1 MKRLLIILIML
12 IPPIYMKGEAG
23 KDTLVV
29 MFWNLENLFDYHDGG
44 TGPSDREFSS
54 SGSRRWTKHRFYSK
68 CDKVAKAVTWIADK
82 YSRMPD
88 IIGLCEVENRN
99 VLYKL
104 LNDSILRKYDYQIV
118 HYDSA
123 DKRGIDTALLFRKSS
138 FSLLSSSVHTPEF
151 EGKKLST
158 RDILE
163 VSLDMEG
170 GIFHFIINHHP
181 SKFGGD
187 KSSEGRRFSAMKKMK
202 MLCDSLIDLNDGGNL
217 VFMGDFNDTPDAP
230 QFEIVDE
237 VLVNKSIDAFKRGEG
252 TIRFQGKWDLID
264 MFMVSDSIADKS
276 VMDIVQVPFLMA
288 WDNSHPGYK
297 PFRTYSG
304 PRYIGG
310 VSDHCP
316 IVLKILF

>member
-1 MKRLLIILIML
+1 MKRMLIILIML

-54 SGSRRWTKHRFYSK
+54 SGSRRWAKRRFYSK

-123 DKRGIDTALLFRKSS
+123 DKRGIDTALLFRK
-138 FSLLSSSVHTPEF
+138 
-151 EGKKLST
+151 
-158 RDILE
+158 
-163 VSLDMEG
+163 
-170 GIFHFIINHHP
+170 
-181 SKFGGD
+181 
-187 KSSEGRRFSAMKKMK
+187 
-202 MLCDSLIDLNDGGNL
+202 
-217 VFMGDFNDTPDAP
+217 
-230 QFEIVDE
+230 
-237 VLVNKSIDAFKRGEG
+237 
-252 TIRFQGKWDLID
+252 
-264 MFMVSDSIADKS
+264 
-276 VMDIVQVPFLMA
+276 
-288 WDNSHPGYK
+288 
-297 PFRTYSG
+297 
-304 PRYIGG
+304 
-310 VSDHCP
+310 
-316 IVLKILF
+316 